1 MERVKKIMVILL
13 TVALVIP
20 GMPANTAKGA
30 AFMTEEEVGEMYA
43 AGSQNPNYS
52 RVSVH
57 DPSIVVGYY
66 EGDTYTASAKVYGE
80 QNEAGTRNK
89 VYFIFG
95 THRSFAYSTD
105 LENWKSF
112 RNNISTDSTAKSLFA
127 EGGSWSER
135 GDSVYSLVSRGGS
148 NLWAPDVAW
157 NPYYKNEDGTAG
169 AWMMYMSVNGCSWNS
184 SIALLTSDSLN
195 GDWTYRGTVIYS
207 GFDDGTTYDYTAT
220 DYKEV
225 TGDTSLPSR
234 YLGGAWQW
242 SDGNT
247 KCTASRWNTEYGA
260 HAIDPCI
267 VIEGDELW
275 MTYGSWSGGIYM
287 IKIDNE
293 TGLRDKAEKY
303 ELKAN
308 VSDPYMG
315 LKIAGGSF
323 ASGEASYI
331 QKMDGK
337 FYLFVTNGGLN
348 ADGGYNMRVFS
359 SDNLTG
365 PYKDLSGDDARY
377 AKKNVASTY
386 EEGTYSSITNN
397 EDNINGTVGNRL
409 MSYYKWDFMS
419 DGYTAQGHN
428 SVLLDDDGKKYVV
441 YHTRFVNNGF
451 YEDRVHQLFVA
462 GNGGLVTAPFE
473 YCGESLSET
482 PYDKARLAGDY
493 QILTHGDVNYSG
505 KECVTEKTISL
516 NEDGTVTGEYT
527 GTWEQGADGPS
538 VTLKCGNVTYQGV
551 FVEQKIEGSN
561 WPAMCFTVVGD
572 NDISVWGYRIE
583 DDKAAVAK
591 NAAEFQGGIGSS
603 TYQDLELVRKLS
615 DDVAV
620 TWESSRPD
628 VISGTGKVTLPKEDT
643 KVTMTAVISRGS
655 AAVKKEYTTTVM
667 AKGLDAINT
676 EEGLEA
682 SYSFD
687 DSELSNAK
695 NSSESATLL
704 FRGTSSR
711 PVQREDSDR
720 GSKVL
725 HTDKGNSTSNSY
737 IQINNPL
744 KGKNTAG
751 ATVSLWVKCDD
762 NNVWGEIWS
771 FFDDNKSRLFLT
783 QNAFLGYNYN
793 DGEVYFDCNNG
804 ATVTNAIGS
813 GKWRLVTVSID
824 RDGYGIYIDG
834 EMKYNKQQNAAFAGT
849 SGYDE
854 AMGNRLLDLFNT
866 SNHFYIGYGGYW
878 GSGALFV
885 DNLKIYSAALGNA
898 EISKLYQEEKTKM
911 VSDKAAADKAAADK
925 AAADKAAADKA
936 AADKAAA
943 DKAAA
948 DKAAADKAAADKAAQ
963 SSDDDEAAVVGTVYT
978 VGKLKYKVT
987 SMGNGKNYVTVTG
1000 VKSKSMTSATINAT
1014 VKIKGNTFQVRQIG
1028 AGAFAKCKKLKKV
1041 TIGKNVTQIGKKAFY
1056 QCSKLKTVTVKSK
1069 KITGVGSNAL
1079 KGVYK
1084 KAKIKVPSSKLK
1096 KYKKL
1101 FKKNGQKSSVKI
1113 TK

>member
-1 MERVKKIMVILL
+1 MERVRKLFAVLL
-13 TVALVIP
+13 AVALILPVVP
-20 GMPANTAKGA
+20 VKTVKGA
-30 AFMTEEEVGEMYA
+30 ESNTYLTEEEIRELYDA
-43 AGSQNPNYS
+43 HAQNPNYS

-57 DPSIVVGYY
+57 DPSIVIGYY
-66 EGDTYTASAKVYGE
+66 EGDTYSQSAKVYGE
-80 QNEAGTRNK
+80 QNEAGTRK
-89 VYFIFG
+89 KIYFIFG

-112 RNNISTDSTAKSLFA
+112 RNNISTDATAKSLFA

-148 NLWAPDVAW
+148 NLWAPDVTW
-157 NPYYKNEDGTAG
+157 NPYYENGDGTQG

-184 SIALLTSDSLN
+184 SIALLTAESLN

-207 GFDDGTTYDYTAT
+207 GFDDGSTYDYTAT

-287 IKIDNE
+287 IKIDRA
-293 TGLRDKAEKY
+293 TGLRDKTTKY

-337 FYLFVTNGGLN
+337 YYLFVTNGGLN

-386 EEGTYSSITNN
+386 EEGTYSTIVNN
-397 EDNINGTVGNRL
+397 EDNINGTIGNRL
-409 MSYYKWDFMS
+409 MSYYKWDSMS
-419 DGYTAQGHN
+419 DGNTAQGHN
-428 SVLLDDDGKKYVV
+428 SVLVDDDGKKYVV
-441 YHTRFVNNGF
+441 YHTRFVNSGF

-462 GNGGLVTAPFE
+462 DNGGLVTAPFE
-473 YCGESLSET
+473 YCGETLSET
-482 PYDKARLAGDY
+482 LYDKARLVGDY
-493 QILTHGDVNYSG
+493 QILTHGDVNYSA

-516 NEDGTVTGEYT
+516 NEDGTVTGEYS
-527 GTWEQGADGPS
+527 GTWEQGTDGPS
-538 VTLKCGNVTYQGV
+538 VTLKCGNTTYQGV
-551 FVEQKIEGSN
+551 FVEQKVEGTN
-561 WPAMCFTVVGD
+561 WPAMCLTVVGD
-572 NDISVWGYRIE
+572 NDISIWGYRIE
-583 DDKAAVAK
+583 DDKLAVVK
-591 NAAEFQGGIGSS
+591 NTASFQSDIKSA
-603 TYQDLELVRKLS
+603 TYQDLDLTQELS
-615 DDVAV
+615 DQVKI
-620 TWESSRPD
+620 TWESSQPD
-628 VISGTGKVTLPKEDT
+628 IISNAGKVTLPKEDT
-643 KVTMTAVISRGS
+643 EVTMTAVISRG
-655 AAVKKEYTTTVM
+655 AVAVKKEYTTTVY
-667 AKGLDAINT
+667 AKGMDAIDI
-676 EEGLEA
+676 ESGLEA
-682 SYSFD
+682 GYSFD
-687 DSELSNAK
+687 DSPMSNEKNASELAV
-695 NSSESATLL
+695 LL
-704 FRGTSSR
+704 SRGTASQ

-725 HTDKGNSTSNSY
+725 HTYRGNSTSNSY
-737 IQINNPL
+737 AQINNPL
-744 KGKNTAG
+744 KGKNAAG

-771 FFDDNKSRLFLT
+771 FFDDDKSRLFLT

-793 DGEVYFDCNNG
+793 AGEVYFDCNNG

-813 GKWRLVTVSID
+813 GKWKLVTVSID
-824 RDGYGIYIDG
+824 KDGYGIYIDG
-834 EMKYNKQQNAAFAGT
+834 EMKYNKQENAAFAGT

-878 GSGALFV
+878 GSGALSV
-885 DNLKIYSAALGNA
+885 DNLKIYSAALGDS
-898 EISKLYQEEKTKM
+898 EIAKLYQEEKAKM

-925 AAADKAAADKA
+925 AAADKAAT
-936 AADKAAA
+936 DKAAA

-963 SSDDDEAAVVGTVYT
+963 DTTEEEAAVVGQTYT

-1014 VKIKGNTFQVRQIG
+1014 VKIKGNTFKVRQIG
-1028 AGAFAKCKKLKKV
+1028 SSAFAKCKKLKKV
-1041 TIGKNVTQIGKKAFY
+1041 TIGTNVTKVGKKAFY

-1069 KITGVGSNAL
+1069 KITSVGSNAL
-1079 KGVYK
+1079 KGIYK

-1101 FKKNGQKSSVKI
+1101 FKKKGQKSTVKI